1 MGPSCSELFGIV
13 LFNYAFSVTI
23 PAWLNEKKPR
33 VDVNTVVWGS
43 STLLTFMYISF
54 GTLGAMAF
62 PNPPADMLSMLSSS
76 NADPV
81 TRGSALFFG
90 LIIIGSGVPIFCVL
104 IKNTLYAGE

>member
-1 MGPSCSELFGIV
+1 
-13 LFNYAFSVTI
+13 
-23 PAWLNEKKPR
+23 
-33 VDVNTVVWGS
+33 
-43 STLLTFMYISF
+43 
-54 GTLGAMAF
+54 
-62 PNPPADMLSMLSSS
+62 MLSMLSSS